1 MEHLQDQSN
10 SELDG
15 EQKRDV
21 GGITSTSCSSVY
33 RLFGRQKPMHQI
45 MGGGQAAD
53 VILWKKWHL
62 SCGVIV
68 VATVAWLL
76 FEQSGLPFLSV
87 SSDVLLILIVLQFL
101 RSNYAVVTNRQLEE
115 LPELELSE
123 DLVTSAAASFRVKVN
138 YFLLMAHDITLGKDF
153 RLFFKSKHI
162 DVRYHWIWDVLDVK
176 CLELEKIHTDN
187 NGSDMMTKA
196 LPRGTIIFV
205 TIPALY
211 SRYEEKIDKF
221 AGFVHQRFSRQYKV
235 VDEDIVRRLSRS
247 TSKDKDE

>member
-153 RLFFKSKHI
+153 RLFFKVVAALWLFS
-162 DVRYHWIWDVLDVK
+162 VV
-176 CLELEKIHTDN
+176 
-187 NGSDMMTKA
+187 GSLFSFFTLA
-196 LPRGTIIFV
+196 YVGTIIFV

>member
-1 MEHLQDQSN
+1 MEHLQDQST

-62 SCGVIV
+62 SCGVIA

-101 RSNYAVVTNRQLEE
+101 RANYAVVTNRQLEE

-153 RLFFKSKHI
+153 RLFFKVVAALWLFS
-162 DVRYHWIWDVLDVK
+162 VV
-176 CLELEKIHTDN
+176 
-187 NGSDMMTKA
+187 GSLFSFFTLA
-196 LPRGTIIFV
+196 YVGTIIFV

-211 SRYEEKIDKF
+211 SRYEEKVDKF
-221 AGFVHQRFSRQYKV
+221 AGFLHNRFSRQYKV

>member
-1 MEHLQDQSN
+1 MENSQDHSY
-10 SELDG
+10 SELDE
-15 EQKRDV
+15 EQRRDV
-21 GGITSTSCSSVY
+21 GNTSTSCSSVY
-33 RLFGRQKPMHQI
+33 RLFGRQKPIHQI

-62 SCGVIV
+62 SFGVIV

-87 SSDVLLILIVLQFL
+87 CSDVLLILIVMLFL
-101 RSNYAVVTNRQLEE
+101 RANYAVMRNRPLEE

-123 DLVTSAAASFRVKVN
+123 DLVTSSAASFRVRVN

-153 RLFFKSKHI
+153 RLFFKVVAALWLFS
-162 DVRYHWIWDVLDVK
+162 VV
-176 CLELEKIHTDN
+176 
-187 NGSDMMTKA
+187 GSLFSFFTLA
-196 LPRGTIIFV
+196 YIGTIIFV

-211 SRYEEKIDKF
+211 SRYEEHIDKF

-235 VDEDIVRRLSRS
+235 VDEDIVRRLPRS
-247 TSKDKDE
+247 ISKDKDE